1 MALESL
7 LMPVLMAFVLVLLVW
22 RISNVRDWRDYE
34 LSGSSRSNTGRV
46 LAWFWSS
53 PKAWMLTF
61 VVVSVGVAVLG
72 ILAISQGDLV
82 SMASGTL
89 LQIVLAAMVALTGAF
104 LFFGTY
110 FSIRSRGA
118 ANSMAA
124 VMSALLMGFVVLGV
138 VSLRIAGIL

>member
-1 MALESL
+1 
-7 LMPVLMAFVLVLLVW
+7 
-22 RISNVRDWRDYE
+22 
-34 LSGSSRSNTGRV
+34 
-46 LAWFWSS
+46 
-53 PKAWMLTF
+53 MLTF